1 MNNNKQITT
10 IKGLLALPPKE
21 KVLIALKYIILM
33 LMTIV
38 FLIPL
43 LWTVS
48 GSFKPSG
55 RIFTLPIQWIPD
67 TLHWQNYANL
77 LDRFPFFRFAGNSM
91 ILVVFNIVFTVISSL
106 LVAYGFAR
114 FRHPW
119 NTKLFVFV
127 LATMMIPPQVTM
139 IPQFLIFSNLGWVN
153 TYLPLIVPNLFGN
166 AFNIFLM
173 RQFIM
178 GIPRSL
184 DESAHI
190 DGANSLQI
198 LTRIIVPLCK
208 PVLITISVFTFNSNW
223 NDFMGP
229 LIYLSTQAK
238 YPLQLALYTLDA
250 GRQGITDYGML
261 FAASIAALIPPLLI
275 FMFLQKHIMAGV
287 KIGGSI
293 KG

>member
-1 MNNNKQITT
+1 MNNKPLKHFRNVFE
-10 IKGLLALPPKE
+10 LPPKE
-21 KVLIALKYIILM
+21 QVVIALKYILLIAL
-33 LMTIV
+33 TIV

-43 LWTVS
+43 AWTIS

-55 RIFTLPIQWIPD
+55 RIFTLPIQWIPE

-77 LDRFPFFRFAGNSM
+77 LDRFPFFRFAFNSM
-91 ILVVFNIVFTVISSL
+91 ILVVFNIVFTTISSL

-119 NTKLFVFV
+119 NQKLFIFV
-127 LATMMIPPQVTM
+127 LATMMIPPQVTL

-153 TYLPLIVPNLFGN
+153 TYLPLIIPNLFGN
-166 AFNIFLM
+166 TFNIFLM

-184 DESAHI
+184 DESAYI

-198 LTRIIVPLCK
+198 LTKIVVPLCM
-208 PVLITISVFTFNSNW
+208 PVLITIGVFTFNSNW

-250 GRQGITDYGML
+250 GRQGITDFGML
-261 FAASIAALIPPLLI
+261 FAASIAALIPPITLFI
-275 FMFLQKHIMAGV
+275 FLQNHIMAWI

>member
-1 MNNNKQITT
+1 MNNKQIKNLKE
-10 IKGLLALPPKE
+10 ISVLPL
-21 KVLIALKYIILM
+21 KVKLLIALKYGFLIGL
-33 LMTIV
+33 TIV

-43 LWTVS
+43 VWTLS

-55 RIFTLPIQWIPD
+55 RIFTLPIQWIPA
-67 TLHWQNYANL
+67 TFHWENYANL
-77 LDRFPFFRFAGNSM
+77 LDRFPFFRFALNS
-91 ILVVFNIVFTVISSL
+91 LVLVGFNMVFTIISSL

-119 NTKLFVFV
+119 NQKLFIFV
-127 LATMMIPPQVTM
+127 LATMMIPPQVTL
-139 IPQFLIFSNLGWVN
+139 IPQFLIFSKLGWVDS
-153 TYLPLIVPNLFGN
+153 YLPLIVPNLFGN

-184 DESAHI
+184 DESAYM
-190 DGANSLQI
+190 DGANSFKI
-198 LTRIIVPLCK
+198 LTKIIVPLCM
-208 PVLITISVFTFNSNW
+208 PVIITIGVFTFNSNW

-250 GRQGITDYGML
+250 GRQGITDFGML
-261 FAASIAALIPPLLI
+261 FAASIVALIPPMFL
-275 FMFLQKHIMAGV
+275 FVFLQKHVMAGI

>member
-1 MNNNKQITT
+1 MNNKQIRRF
-10 IKGLLALPPKE
+10 KELLALSPKE
-21 KVLIALKYIILM
+21 KVLITLKYIILIS
-33 LMTIV
+33 LTIL

-43 LWTVS
+43 LWTIS
-48 GSFKPSG
+48 GSLKSSG
-55 RIFTLPIQWIPD
+55 RIFTVPIEWIPE
-67 TLHWQNYANL
+67 TFHWENYTNL
-77 LDRFPFFRFAGNSM
+77 IDRFPFFKYAANSL
-91 ILVVFNIVFTVISSL
+91 IIVGFNMVFTTVSSL

-114 FRHPW
+114 FKHPW
-119 NTKLFVFV
+119 NQRIFIFV
-127 LATMMIPPQVTM
+127 LATMMIPSQVTL
-139 IPQFLIFSNLGWVN
+139 IPQFLIFSKLNWVD

-184 DESAHI
+184 DESAYI
-190 DGANSLQI
+190 DGANSFKI
-198 LTRIIVPLCK
+198 LTKIIAPLCM
-208 PVLITISVFTFNSNW
+208 PVIITIAVFTFNSNW

-229 LIYLSTQAK
+229 LIYLSSQSK

-250 GRQGITDYGML
+250 GRQGVTDFGMM
-261 FAASIAALIPPLLI
+261 FAGSIIALIPPMVLFI
-275 FMFLQKHIMAGV
+275 FLQKHIMAGV

>member
-1 MNNNKQITT
+1 MNNKQIRRF
-10 IKGLLALPPKE
+10 KQLLRLPPKE
-21 KVLIALKYIILM
+21 KAFIALKYIFLISLT
-33 LMTIV
+33 LL

-43 LWTVS
+43 VWTLS

-55 RIFTLPIQWIPD
+55 RIFTLPIEWIPE
-67 TLHWQNYANL
+67 TFHWENYTNL
-77 LDRFPFFRFAGNSM
+77 LDRFPFFRFAFNSM
-91 ILVVFNIVFTVISSL
+91 ILVVFNMVFTIISSL

-119 NTKLFVFV
+119 NQKLFIFV
-127 LATMMIPPQVTM
+127 LATMMIPPQVTL
-139 IPQFLIFSNLGWVN
+139 IPQFLIFSNLDWVD

-184 DESAHI
+184 DESAYM
-190 DGANSLQI
+190 DGANSFKI
-198 LTRIIVPLCK
+198 LTKIIVPLCM
-208 PVLITISVFTFNSNW
+208 PVIITIGVFTFNHNW

-250 GRQGITDYGML
+250 GRQGVTDFGML
-261 FAASIAALIPPLLI
+261 FAASIVALIPPMLL
-275 FMFLQKHIMAGV
+275 FVFLQKHIMAGI

>member
-1 MNNNKQITT
+1 MNNKQI
-10 IKGLLALPPKE
+10 KYFREVWALPPRE
-21 KVLIALKYIILM
+21 KALLVIKYVFLIGLS
-33 LMTIV
+33 IV

-43 LWTVS
+43 VWTLS

-55 RIFTLPIQWIPD
+55 RIFTLPIEWIPS
-67 TLHWQNYANL
+67 TFHWENYTNL
-77 LDRFPFFRFAGNSM
+77 LDRFPFIRFALNSL
-91 ILVVFNIVFTVISSL
+91 ILVGFNMVFTLVSSL

-119 NTKLFVFV
+119 NQKLFIFV
-127 LATMMIPPQVTM
+127 LATMMIPPQVTL
-139 IPQFLIFSNLGWVN
+139 IPQFLIFSNLGWVD

-184 DESAHI
+184 DESAYM
-190 DGANSLQI
+190 DGANSFKI
-198 LTRIIVPLCK
+198 LTKIIVPLCM
-208 PVLITISVFTFNSNW
+208 PVIITIGVFTFNGNW

-229 LIYLSTQAK
+229 LIYLSTQSK

-250 GRQGITDYGML
+250 GRQGITDFGML
-261 FAASIAALIPPLLI
+261 FAASIVALIPPMLL
-275 FMFLQKHIMAGV
+275 FVFLQKHVMAGI

>member
-1 MNNNKQITT
+1 MNNKQIRRF
-10 IKGLLALPPKE
+10 KQLLNLPPKE
-21 KVLIALKYIILM
+21 KALIALKYLFLISLTIL
-33 LMTIV
+33 

-43 LWTVS
+43 VWTLS

-55 RIFTLPIQWIPD
+55 RIFTLPIQWIPE
-67 TLHWQNYANL
+67 TFHWENYTNL
-77 LDRFPFFRFAGNSM
+77 LDRFPFFRFAFNSM
-91 ILVVFNIVFTVISSL
+91 ILVVFNMVFTIISSL

-119 NTKLFVFV
+119 NQKLFIFV
-127 LATMMIPPQVTM
+127 LATMMIPPQVTL
-139 IPQFLIFSNLGWVN
+139 IPQFLIFSNLEWVD

-184 DESAHI
+184 DESAYM
-190 DGANSLQI
+190 DGANSLKI
-198 LTRIIVPLCK
+198 LTKIIVPLCM
-208 PVLITISVFTFNSNW
+208 PVIITIGVFTFNHNW

-250 GRQGITDYGML
+250 GRQGVTDFGML
-261 FAASIAALIPPLLI
+261 FAASIVALIPPMLLFI
-275 FMFLQKHIMAGV
+275 FLQKHIMAGI